1 VLPKKKNK
9 KKVCDP
15 QKNFSRWCYL
25 QEVLPKKKI
34 KKKYVIHKKT
44 LVGGAL
50 EVLLVYFWLMAS
62 KEVLPKKKIKK
73 KYVIHKTTLLGGAL
87 EVIHTG
93 GAPQKKKKK
102 VCDPQKNFSRWCY
115 LPEVF
120 PEKK

>member
-1 VLPKKKNK
+1 MLPKKKIK

-50 EVLLVYFWLMAS
+50 EVI
-62 KEVLPKKKIKK
+62 P
-73 KYVIHKTTLLGGAL
+73 
-87 EVIHTG
+87 TG
-93 GAPQKKKKK
+93 GAPKKKKK
-102 VCDPQKNFSRWCY
+102 KSM
-115 LPEVF
+115 
-120 PEKK
+120 

>member
-1 VLPKKKNK
+1 VVAPIGGAPQKKNK

-50 EVLLVYFWLMAS
+50 WYIF
-62 KEVLPKKKIKK
+62 
-73 KYVIHKTTLLGGAL
+73 
-87 EVIHTG
+87 
-93 GAPQKKKKK
+93 
-102 VCDPQKNFSRWCY
+102 D
-115 LPEVF
+115 
-120 PEKK
+120 

>member
-1 VLPKKKNK
+1 MLPKKKIK

-50 EVLLVYFWLMAS
+50 EVLFGIFLTDVQRRCS
-62 KEVLPKKKIKK
+62 PKKKLKK
-73 KYVIHKTTLLGGAL
+73 
-87 EVIHTG
+87 
-93 GAPQKKKKK
+93 
-102 VCDPQKNFSRWCY
+102 SM
-115 LPEVF
+115 
-120 PEKK
+120 

>member
-1 VLPKKKNK
+1 MFLTDGSKSASWSAPYHLCNLHFRLLHDISLNKKSFLLRSTGGPEMLPKKKIK

-50 EVLLVYFWLMAS
+50 WYIF
-62 KEVLPKKKIKK
+62 
-73 KYVIHKTTLLGGAL
+73 
-87 EVIHTG
+87 
-93 GAPQKKKKK
+93 
-102 VCDPQKNFSRWCY
+102 D
-115 LPEVF
+115 
-120 PEKK
+120 